1 MTRNSRF
8 NRSLAAGVLA
18 VIAGTGLSIASA
30 EAGTLENL
38 MRERAV
44 FVDAL
49 LDPSLTP
56 SARQGAIQVS
66 QNRLVDLERMVIR
79 DDSLL
84 GRNTPTVRRAF
95 NKYDLTFLVH
105 SSVEKDISIVDNW
118 LDQIGISTAD
128 LMSAKRGR
136 R

>member
-1 MTRNSRF
+1 MTHTSLF
-8 NRSLAAGVLA
+8 KRSLAAATLA
-18 VIAGTGLSIASA
+18 VIAGTGLAIAPA
-30 EAGTLENL
+30 QAGTLENL

-49 LDPSLTP
+49 LDPTLSP
-56 SARQGAIQVS
+56 SERQASIQIT

-79 DDSLL
+79 DDSLV
-84 GRNTPTVRRAF
+84 GRNTPMIRRAF
-95 NKYDLTFLVH
+95 NNYDLTFLVH
-105 SSVEKDISIVDNW
+105 ASIEKDISIVDTW
-118 LDQIGISTAD
+118 LDEVGLSTAN